1 MTRYDVR
8 IEDGIVHLVGEERIP
23 VGPADHV
30 VELAGGE
37 VYEVEYDEDVA
48 ETYAWTDTDD
58 DHVLRFDV
66 VDTIESMDFP
76 ADFAAQVAQVDHD
89 AGGEEISARTEF
101 FVDMMTSI
109 WDSKGNL
116 DIDG

>member
-1 MTRYDVR
+1 MR
-8 IEDGIVHLVGEERIP
+8 IEDGIVHLIGDERID
-23 VGPADHV
+23 VGSAADV

-37 VYEVEYDEDVA
+37 VCEVEYDEDVA
-48 ETYAWTDTDD
+48 NTDAWTDTDED
-58 DHVLRFDV
+58 NVLRFDV

-76 ADFAAQVAQVDHD
+76 ADFAAQVAQVAHD
-89 AGGEEISARTEF
+89 ADAGKISSRTEF

-116 DIDG
+116 DAGG

>member
-1 MTRYDVR
+1 VTRYDVR

-23 VGPADHV
+23 VGPVDHV
-30 VELAGGE
+30 EELAGGE
-37 VYEVEYDEDVA
+37 VYEVEYDEEVA

-66 VDTIESMDFP
+66 VETIESMDFP
-76 ADFAAQVAQVDHD
+76 TDFAAQVAQIDHD
-89 AGGEEISARTEF
+89 ADGEGISARTEF

-116 DIDG
+116 DAGG